1 MQKAPTMAGI
11 RLLCVLWDLS
21 SGPVTETKARS
32 GGYEPC
38 GSGDHPESLEN
49 FTWFNKK
56 KRKKEKERK
65 WNGDR
70 VALNEGAYC
79 CIIYVSPF
87 FFLYLVT
94 HAWSTLPYNIVFYL
108 LNLFR
113 RCVCACIWNSE
124 KKEKK
129 KKKKRKRSRMRLFLK
144 HFTTQHT
151 GVTVQHP
158 QFTGYMCVLLG
169 GFV

>member
-11 RLLCVLWDLS
+11 RLLCVLWDRALDPS
-21 SGPVTETKARS
+21 PRPKPGVVGMSPVDQEITQKALKT
-32 GGYEPC
+32 
-38 GSGDHPESLEN
+38 SLDLI
-49 FTWFNKK
+49 K
-56 KRKKEKERK
+56 KRKKERKKRK

-94 HAWSTLPYNIVFYL
+94 NAWSTLPYNIVFYL

-129 KKKKRKRSRMRLFLK
+129 RKKKRKRSRMRLFLK

-151 GVTVQHP
+151 GVTVQHR
-158 QFTGYMCVLLG
+158 QFTGYMCVVG

>member
-56 KRKKEKERK
+56 KKERK
-65 WNGDR
+65 G
-70 VALNEGAYC
+70 NEMATVLLLMKVH
-79 CIIYVSPF
+79 IVVSYMFLHF
-87 FFLYLVT
+87 FFY
-94 HAWSTLPYNIVFYL
+94 TLWHMHGQHCLTTLCFIYWIYFAG
-108 LNLFR
+108 
-113 RCVCACIWNSE
+113 VCARVFE
-124 KKEKK
+124 TAKRRKK